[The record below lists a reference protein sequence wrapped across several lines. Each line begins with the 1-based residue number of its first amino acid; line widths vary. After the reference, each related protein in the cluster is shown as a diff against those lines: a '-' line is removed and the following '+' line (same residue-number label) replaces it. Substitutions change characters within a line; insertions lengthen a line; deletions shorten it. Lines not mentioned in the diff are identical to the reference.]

1 MFDRGT
7 RIILALAVL
16 AAIIGGLIQQHP
28 RPTRTVMDGDPAII
42 GKPVPAL
49 ALSDLQGRTH
59 ALTDYRGRR
68 VLLNFWASWCGPC
81 LEEMPALNQA
91 QEKFGEHGVIVLGI
105 AMDDADRVRTFLA
118 AHPVSYTI
126 LLGQLD
132 APSTSLQLGD
142 TREILPYSALI
153 GEDGRIIATHAGV
166 LSPAQLAA
174 WLAPSATQP

>member
-7 RIILALAVL
+7 KIILALAVL
-16 AAIIGGLIQQHP
+16 AAIIGGLIKQHP
-28 RPTRTVMDGDPAII
+28 RQARTGVDGDPAII

-49 ALSDLQGRTH
+49 VLSDLQGRTH

-91 QEKFGEHGVIVLGI
+91 QEKFGERGAIVLGI

-118 AHPVSYTI
+118 SHPVSYTI

-142 TREILPYSALI
+142 THEILPYSVFI
-153 GEDGRIIATHAGV
+153 GEDGRIIATHAGA

-174 WLAPSATQP
+174 WLAPAATQP